1 MRALR
6 ALATPGGH
14 LATLMVIFFTGV
26 AMTAAGLPK
35 AEDVLIGTL
44 GALLMAITG
53 RDRGF
58 RTKAENQE

>member
-1 MRALR
+1 
-6 ALATPGGH
+6 
-14 LATLMVIFFTGV
+14 MVIFFTGV